1 MFQGSSELKH
11 GTDSCIQS
19 GQKARGLTA
28 GEVGSW
34 QFPGRIWWKWGEE
47 GNRVECIWEDREG
60 KGIRGGEAKELTQ
73 LPFSG
78 GHVSL
83 KVSNDGPTLIGAN
96 ASFSVALHFPK
107 SQKVLPNGQVIWANN
122 TIING
127 EYLSTSFPR
136 FRIPGIPGISNE
148 LKESSPFSSSS
159 CFFFFLQIIYVTHI
173 HCRKIRKHR

>member
-60 KGIRGGEAKELTQ
+60 KGIAPRLN
-73 LPFSG
+73 SG
-78 GHVSL
+78 VKG
-83 KVSNDGPTLIGAN
+83 
-96 ASFSVALHFPK
+96 
-107 SQKVLPNGQVIWANN
+107 SQNI
-122 TIING
+122 
-127 EYLSTSFPR
+127 
-136 FRIPGIPGISNE
+136 
-148 LKESSPFSSSS
+148 
-159 CFFFFLQIIYVTHI
+159 FF
-173 HCRKIRKHR
+173 